1 MWVAAH
7 HCERPEQPQ
16 LPGQLRAQRPA
27 RGMNLDERLREFKL
41 FESDD
46 QKFWEEVTGGKKGRT
61 WDDMSELMTL

>member
-7 HCERPEQPQ
+7 HCERPEQP
-16 LPGQLRAQRPA
+16 QLRAQRPA

-46 QKFWEEVTGGKKGRT
+46 QKFWGKVTGGKKGRT
-61 WDDMSELMTL
+61 WDEMSELMTL